1 MLPDRSIAW
10 PPKPHD
16 QALSAMRAWDAWYVG
31 DPDRLHAA
39 YNRTTVARV
48 RPSQYAGGVVGA
60 VARWFWGRPTPPG
73 EHRTRLHVP
82 LPADIATTSADLLF
96 SEQPNIV
103 IPDASEQ
110 QAERLEAILDDGVYG
125 TLLEAA
131 EIASALGGAYLRV
144 QWDAD
149 VAEHA
154 FLDAVHADAAVPE
167 FRWGRLAAVTFW
179 HRVDSDDDRV
189 VLRWLE
195 RHQPGAILHG
205 LYSGTETELGRPV
218 PLAEHP
224 ATAGIEVDAD
234 GAIPTETDR
243 LTAVYVPNMRPQRQ
257 WRSTLELA
265 PLGRSDYDGVE
276 GLFDALDE
284 TYSSW
289 MRDVR
294 LGKARIL
301 VPEAYL
307 ENQGPGKGASF
318 DEDREVFAALNML
331 PKPGD
336 PASITPQQFTIR
348 WQEHASTAQ
357 SLVEQAVRA
366 AGYSASTF
374 GEHADD
380 VDVTATEVNARER
393 RSLVTREK
401 KTRYWTAALRSLLP
415 ALLDVDDYVFSS
427 GVRDLVVDVE
437 FPASV
442 QPNPLQV
449 AQTAAYLNTANAAS
463 ARTLVQMVHPDWD
476 DEAVDAEAQRIV
488 AEKGLVLPDPTMA
501 VPADAE
507 A

>member
-1 MLPDRSIAW
+1 MLPERSIAW

-16 QALSAMRAWDAWYVG
+16 QALTSMRTWDAWYVG
-31 DPDRLHAA
+31 DPDRLHEA

-48 RPSQYAGGVVGA
+48 RPAQYAGGVVGA

-82 LPADIATTSADLLF
+82 LPADIATTSADMLF
-96 SEQPNIV
+96 GEQPAISL
-103 IPDASEQ
+103 PDGSDEQ
-110 QAERLEAILDDGVYG
+110 RERLDEILDDGAYG
-125 TLLEAA
+125 TLIEAA
-131 EIASALGGAYLRV
+131 EIAAALGGAYLRV

-167 FRWGRLAAVTFW
+167 FRWGRLNAVTFW
-179 HRVDSDDDRV
+179 HQVEADDDKV

-195 RHQPGAILHG
+195 RHEPGAILHG
-205 LYSGTETELGRPV
+205 LYSGTATELGRPV

-224 ATAGIEVDAD
+224 ATADLPVNAD
-234 GAIPTETDR
+234 SAILTDTQR
-243 LTAVYVPNMRPQRQ
+243 LTAAYVPNMRPNRA
-257 WRSTLELA
+257 WRSRLELA
-265 PLGRSDYDGVE
+265 PLGRSDFDGVE

-307 ENQGPGKGASF
+307 ENQGPGRGAVF

-336 PASITPQQFTIR
+336 PAAITPQQFAIR
-348 WQEHASTAQ
+348 WAEHAETAR
-357 SLVEQAVRA
+357 SLTDQAVRA

-374 GEHADD
+374 GEHRGDT
-380 VDVTATEVNARER
+380 DVTATEIAARER
-393 RSLVTREK
+393 RSMTTREK
-401 KTRYWTAALRSLLP
+401 KTRYWDAALQAIVP
-415 ALLDVDDYVFSS
+415 ALLDVDAYVFGSNT
-427 GVRDLVVDVE
+427 RDLRVDVE
-437 FPASV
+437 FGATV
-442 QPNPLQV
+442 QPNPLHI
-449 AQTAAYLNTANAAS
+449 AQTADYLNRANAAS

-476 DEAVDAEAQRIV
+476 EIAVEEEAGRIV
-488 AEKGLVLPDPTMA
+488 AEKGLMLADPFTTVPD
-501 VPADAE
+501 DAQ